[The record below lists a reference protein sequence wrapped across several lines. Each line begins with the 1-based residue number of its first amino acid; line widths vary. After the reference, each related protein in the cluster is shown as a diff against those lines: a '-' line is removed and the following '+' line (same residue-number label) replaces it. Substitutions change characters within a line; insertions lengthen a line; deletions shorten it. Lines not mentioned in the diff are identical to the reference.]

1 MSINRTKLL
10 KLIRLQN
17 IIRLLIMLS
26 EQFILI
32 LNKLNISGYRAA
44 KDLGVTQTT
53 ISNIKKGTQPST
65 KIILSMVELYN
76 VNPMWMFLNEGEMFL
91 SAEQKRLGIEPG
103 DTEGL
108 PVSEI
113 NLKVDHKNKSVSLV
127 NDPAIEYAVKKQ
139 TIQFDIIIENN
150 KVKEISGVRVV
161 ESKEFNL

>member
-1 MSINRTKLL
+1 MELFSR
-10 KLIRLQN
+10 
-17 IIRLLIMLS
+17 
-26 EQFILI
+26 FIEVLDS
-32 LNKLNISGYRAA
+32 KGVSAYRAA
-44 KDLGVTQTT
+44 IDLGTSQTV
-53 ISNIKKGTQPST
+53 ISKIKAGRDPNVRLVS
-65 KIILSMVELYN
+65 KIIEVYR
-76 VNPMWMFLNEGEMFL
+76 VNPNWLLFGTGEMLL

-113 NLKVDHKNKSVSLV
+113 NLKVNHKNKSVSLV